1 MKLIIAIVREK
12 FFDKLLVELME
23 ADVHVT
29 KLNSTGGFFK
39 KSNTTL
45 LIGTESKDLDKID
58 KIFKA
63 NCKTEILEKDGK
75 KVEVAG
81 ATTFIL
87 DVADCLRI

>member
-12 FFDKLLVELME
+12 YLDRLLTELME
-23 ADVHVT
+23 AEIHVT

-39 KSNTTL
+39 KQNTTL
-45 LIGTESKDLDKID
+45 LIGTEAKDLDKID
-58 KIFKA
+58 EIFKA

-75 KVEVAG
+75 KMEVAG
-81 ATTFIL
+81 ATLFIL

>member
-12 FFDKLLVELME
+12 YLDRLLTELME
-23 ADVHVT
+23 AEIQVT

-45 LIGTESKDLDKID
+45 LIGTEEKNLNKVDE
-58 KIFKA
+58 IFKA

-75 KVEVAG
+75 KMEVAG
-81 ATTFIL
+81 ATLFIL